1 MCLGTENLATSQL
14 KVKGLEDLILQ
25 NPLFEVSLELVKERK
40 YKEYLILN
48 LTVKFKSQVSPEVVD
63 CGGSS
68 DEKLIKGPEKI
79 IDHTGPSV
87 VTGKGTM
94 MTLF

>member
-48 LTVKFKSQVSPEVVD
+48 LTVKFTSQVSPEAVD

-68 DEKLIKGPEKI
+68 DEKLIEGPEKI